1 MANKV
6 CLQKSQK
13 CPICSEFVSKGNKKS
28 HIDMHFRIK
37 EWQCQFCKKVFSNWE
52 SFQAHQLVHSKTTNS
67 NESLNNSDVIVDSG
81 SKKLQ
86 SRCKYCP
93 KKFKSPSLMTTHVLR
108 HSDKR
113 RYTCHLC
120 FKEFKDPYY
129 IWEHLKTAHP
139 KTNNNSITVKEMF
152 DRQNSSKKPIVTP
165 VEFNGKDFQL
175 KVGVPDSMKNVNL
188 WPRVILS
195 RELTDAM
202 SKCVC

>member
-1 MANKV
+1 MASKV
-6 CLQKSQK
+6 CLQRSQK
-13 CPICSEFVSKGNKKS
+13 CPICSEIVGNRNKKS
-28 HIDMHFRIK
+28 HINMHFGIK
-37 EWQCQFCKKVFSNWE
+37 ELQCQFCDK
-52 SFQAHQLVHSKTTNS
+52 
-67 NESLNNSDVIVDSG
+67 VIVNSG

-86 SRCKYCP
+86 SKCTYCP

-113 RYTCHLC
+113 RYTCHFC
-120 FKEFKDPYY
+120 FKEFKNPYH
-129 IWEHLKTAHP
+129 IWEHLETVHP

-152 DRQNSSKKPIVTP
+152 DRQNSSKKPIATP

-175 KVGVPDSMKNVNL
+175 KVGAPDSMKNVNL